1 MRDNAGMRSLPV
13 PSRFALLALAAVLC
27 AGGHAAD
34 GPFPAPLDALA
45 EPDFLPVDEAFA
57 LEAELSSDGFVEA
70 TWRMPEGY
78 YLYRERFRFDGGR
91 DAELGEPEL
100 PAGVAKTD
108 EFFGDVEVYYGSV
121 TARVPV
127 LAQRGERLGV
137 AIEFQGCADY
147 GLCYPPE
154 RKHFVFAASGDAA
167 AQASAAV
174 APGDAGAAV
183 NALLAALG
191 GALLG
196 GLILNLMP
204 CVFPVLSIKALSLLD
219 AEEGERIKHA
229 LVYAAGVVTTFLAL
243 GAALAGLK
251 SAGEAVG
258 WGFQL
263 QSPGFV
269 AGMAV
274 LFFVLGLNL
283 LGMLETPAFGFGG
296 GASGH
301 FAGGVL
307 AVVVATPCTVPFMG
321 VALGYGLSQPLPVLL
336 GVMIALGVGMA
347 LPYVAVA
354 ATPPIARRLPRPG
367 PWMVTLK
374 HAMAFPMLITVVW
387 LVWVLARQSG
397 PGAVATTLSAC
408 VGAGFIAWLAG
419 GRPERLRSAWAGV
432 AAVAALTIWAAPAG
446 QVEAAAGEDG
456 FDMAV
461 VEQRRAAGK
470 PVFLNFT
477 AAWCI
482 TCLANERST
491 LGTSGIKTFFA
502 QRGIEYIKG
511 DWTNADPA
519 ITEALAGFGR
529 SGVPL
534 YVYYPSGGP
543 PVVLPQVLTPGSLI
557 KAIEAADA
565 NELSALT
572 SAKLSLSYR

>member
-1 MRDNAGMRSLPV
+1 MRQHPFF
-13 PSRFALLALAAVLC
+13 SRFALMALAILLC
-27 AGGHAAD
+27 AGGKAAD
-34 GPFPAPLDALA
+34 NPFSNPQDALA

-57 LEAELSSDGFVEA
+57 LTARLSSDGFVEA

-78 YLYRERFRFDGGR
+78 YLYRERFRFDAGR
-91 DAELGEPEL
+91 DGDLGEPEL
-100 PAGVAKTD
+100 PAGVPKTD
-108 EFFGDVEVYYGSV
+108 EFFGDVEAYYGSV
-121 TARVPV
+121 TVRVPV
-127 LAQRGERLGV
+127 LAQRGERLSV
-137 AIEFQGCADY
+137 AIEYQGCADY

-154 RKHFVFAASGDAA
+154 RKHFEFAAASSDAA
-167 AQASAAV
+167 VPATATV
-174 APGDAGAAV
+174 PVD
-183 NALLAALG
+183 ALLAALG

-204 CVFPVLSIKALSLLD
+204 CVFPVLSIKALSLLQ
-219 AEEGERIKHA
+219 AEEGERAKHA
-229 LVYAAGVVTTFLAL
+229 FGYAAGVVTTFLAL

-251 SAGEAVG
+251 GAGEAVG

-283 LGMLETPAFGFGG
+283 LGMLETPAFGVGG

-347 LPYVAVA
+347 LPYVAIA

-367 PWMVTLK
+367 PWMITLK
-374 HAMAFPMLITVVW
+374 QGMAFPMLITVVW
-387 LVWVLARQSG
+387 LVWVLARQAG
-397 PGAVATTLSAC
+397 PGAVAAALSAC
-408 VGAGFIAWLAG
+408 VVAGFIAWLAR
-419 GRPERLRSAWAGV
+419 GRAGRLRSAWAGV
-432 AAVAALTIWAAPAG
+432 AAVAALTIWAAPTF
-446 QVEAAAGEDG
+446 QVEAAAREDG
-456 FDMAV
+456 FDMAA
-461 VEQRRAAGK
+461 VERRHAAGK

-491 LGTSGIKTFFA
+491 LSTAGIKAFFA
-502 QRGIEYIKG
+502 QRGIEHIKG

-519 ITEALAGFGR
+519 ITEALARFGR

-534 YVYYPSGGP
+534 YVYYPSAGE

-557 KAIEAADA
+557 ETIEAADA
-565 NELSALT
+565 NAS
-572 SAKLSLSYR
+572 